1 MPKAWAGKGK
11 MRPPAAKTPGEV
23 RIGLFQHALAHPE
36 ANSERFEGIEAK
48 LDKLR
53 SYLYANRESIMGYAA
68 IYRPT
73 FGRSKLRRK
82 FRT

>member
-1 MPKAWAGKGK
+1 
-11 MRPPAAKTPGEV
+11 MRPPAPKTPGEV

-68 IYRPT
+68 IYPPT